1 MTYHIPMK
9 GKAYTFSFKEDTDR
23 KTLCSRALWEIV
35 YKLHANTGS
44 IEKEGGHGPH
54 NFHYHKLKAH
64 QVCVH
69 FIWPPYIT

>member
-1 MTYHIPMK
+1 MK

-35 YKLHANTGS
+35 YKLLAYTGS

-54 NFHYHKLKAH
+54 MCPFHLATIYYLAL
-64 QVCVH
+64 
-69 FIWPPYIT
+69 FG